1 MALPSRTVA
10 AAVSAEAGPEVP
22 RNPDRAIKETSAKAR
37 ALAKDFRKD
46 IRSRYRWLVRL
57 VPSIRMWRYQ
67 WSAPREVRHSGLA
80 ALLGCCSDPIVRR
93 PCGAEAESPGKRRRE
108 EKFAMKDP
116 VDVLIIG
123 AGASGAAVAWSLA
136 ETKMHILCLEQ
147 GDWIKSADFP
157 SNGRDWEA
165 RRYADFDIHPNRR
178 ARGTDYPVND
188 DASVMKIANFNG

>member
-1 MALPSRTVA
+1 MEA
-10 AAVSAEAGPEVP
+10 AAHPDAARPSP
-22 RNPDRAIKETSAKAR
+22 RPTD
-37 ALAKDFRKD
+37 D
-46 IRSRYRWLVRL
+46 I
-57 VPSIRMWRYQ
+57 
-67 WSAPREVRHSGLA
+67 
-80 ALLGCCSDPIVRR
+80 
-93 PCGAEAESPGKRRRE
+93 
-108 EKFAMKDP
+108 

-147 GDWIKSADFP
+147 GDWIKSAEFP

-188 DASVMKIANFNG
+188 DASVMKIANFNGVGGG